1 MFSGGRERVHWNKWI
16 KTEEWGGGRGNEYK
30 FGKYLGSREGKLL
43 IIEKEKPISQWTQYL
58 NWTNVRDSHDI

>member
-1 MFSGGRERVHWNKWI
+1 MFSGGRERVHWNEWI

-43 IIEKEKPISQWTQYL
+43 IIEKEKPLSQWTLYL
-58 NWTNVRDSHDI
+58 NWTNMRDSYDI